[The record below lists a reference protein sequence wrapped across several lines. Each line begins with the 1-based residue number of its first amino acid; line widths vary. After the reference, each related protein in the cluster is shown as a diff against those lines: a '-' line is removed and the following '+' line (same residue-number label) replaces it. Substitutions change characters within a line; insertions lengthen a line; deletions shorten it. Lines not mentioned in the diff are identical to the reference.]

1 VDPTL
6 VELLTAFGADAD
18 LIALAERFAAGT
30 IPETE
35 GDDVAAM
42 VWPDGVEALDETE
55 LQSLADGLTALADD
69 NAAGVALLNAAHE
82 VVAEVET
89 EVQVRET
96 LAAAEEAELEAAR
109 ARLRGDD
116 PDGEV
121 GDEDEVEETEAN
133 ADGDDTDDSD
143 GGEGE
148 ETDPAAAETEPEPV
162 LAGAARRSQLAAL
175 ARRSNAGPRNRVPAT
190 AAGETNRI
198 SFATGRAP
206 ALARGEDPTMADVD
220 RAISDA
226 LSGLSGSGAI
236 VGRENVRVASVHANF
251 SDDRRLVDARGRF
264 VGSDR
269 MTELVD
275 AALARGQRIANTQV
289 AAGGFCAPAQPI
301 YTVMTMGTTVR
312 PIRDA
317 ALVNFQASR
326 GRVVGMEPPRL
337 QALAGSAGVWDEEM
351 DIDALTDPE
360 VVKNILRVTCGAEE
374 TGQVQAITSSLL
386 YGNFLARSYGEW
398 VAAWSSLA
406 RVAHA
411 QLAEQELFDAIV
423 AKATPVTT
431 PTTELSATRDF
442 VNYVARLAWHVRKRN
457 RELRSMPFRLV
468 TSDTVLDI
476 VAEDIAVSAHG
487 ESNDEN
493 LTRAE
498 QILTGALAARNI
510 NVTWSPDIDI
520 PGPQGDAT
528 EAANYPTTV
537 PYALY
542 PEGWALHLD
551 EGTEDFGVVRDAT
564 LIRQNDAMTF
574 METFEG
580 VYRQGAKSD
589 ARTGSITLC
598 PSGAVYGFADP
609 DGKCASYT

>member
-1 VDPTL
+1 MDPTL
-6 VELLTAFGADAD
+6 AELLEAFGADAD
-18 LIALAERFAAGT
+18 LIALAERFAAATVVEG
-30 IPETE
+30 E
-35 GDDVAAM
+35 GDAPATLS
-42 VWPDGVEALDETE
+42 WPDGTEPMTPDELTA
-55 LQSLADGLTALADD
+55 LADGLTALADD
-69 NAAGVALLNAAHE
+69 DAAGIALINAASDV
-82 VVAEVET
+82 VVAVNEEIGAQ
-89 EVQVRET
+89 E
-96 LAAAEEAELEAAR
+96 AALEAEEAELAAAR
-109 ARLRGDD
+109 ARLRGED
-116 PDGEV
+116 PEAEAT
-121 GDEDEVEETEAN
+121 GDEAEGTEVE
-133 ADGDDTDDSD
+133 

-148 ETDPAAAETEPEPV
+148 DGETAAAETEEETETAEPEPV
-162 LAGAARRSQLAAL
+162 LAGAARPNRSQLAAL
-175 ARRSNAGPRNRVPAT
+175 ARRSNATGRNRVPAT
-190 AAGETNRI
+190 ASNEATNRI
-198 SFATGRAP
+198 SFAAGRGP
-206 ALARGEDPTMADVD
+206 ALARGEEASMADVD

-251 SDDRRLVDARGRF
+251 ADDRRLVDARGRF

-269 MTELVD
+269 MVELVD
-275 AALARGQRIANTQV
+275 AALARGQRLANTQV

-312 PIRDA
+312 PIRDS

-337 QALAGSAGVWDEEM
+337 QALAGSAGVWDEDM
-351 DIDALTDPE
+351 DIAALTDPD
-360 VVKNILRVTCGAEE
+360 VQKNILRVSCGAEE
-374 TGQVQAITSSLL
+374 TGQVQAITSSLI

-431 PTTELSATRDF
+431 PDTELSATRDF

-551 EGTEDFGVVRDAT
+551 EGTEDFGVVRDAM

-609 DGKCASYT
+609 DGRCASYT

>member
-6 VELLTAFGADAD
+6 VELLEAFGADAD
-18 LIALAERFAAGT
+18 LLALAERFDAGSV
-30 IPETE
+30 PETD
-35 GDDVAAM
+35 GDAPAAM
-42 VWPDGVEALDETE
+42 TWPDGVEAMTDDE
-55 LQSLADGLTALADD
+55 LQALSDGLTLLAED
-69 NAAGVALLNAAHE
+69 NAAGLALIEAAADVVVEANAEIA
-82 VVAEVET
+82 
-89 EVQVRET
+89 VRSE
-96 LAAAEEAELEAAR
+96 LAAQEDEALEAAR
-109 ARLRGDD
+109 ARLRGETDEA
-116 PDGEV
+116 PD
-121 GDEDEVEETEAN
+121 DED
-133 ADGDDTDDSD
+133 ADGDT
-143 GGEGE
+143 E
-148 ETDPAAAETEPEPV
+148 ETDADDAEDGDEEESTDAEAETPEPV
-162 LAGAARRSQLAAL
+162 LASGGRRSRSELAAL
-175 ARRSNAGPRNRVPAT
+175 ARRTGSSGRNRVPAS
-190 AAGETNRI
+190 ASNEPTNRI
-198 SFATGRAP
+198 SFAAGRVP
-206 ALARGEDPTMADVD
+206 AVPRGHEPGMSDLDQ
-220 RAISDA
+220 AITAA
-226 LSGLSGSGAI
+226 LESFAGSGAI
-236 VGRENVRVASVHANF
+236 VGRENVRVGSVHGNF
-251 SDDRRLVDARGRF
+251 SEDRRLVDARGRF

-269 MTELVD
+269 MSELVD
-275 AALARGQRIANTQV
+275 AALSRGARQANTQV

-301 YTVMTMGTTVR
+301 YTVNTLGDTAR
-312 PIRDA
+312 PIRDT

-326 GRVVGMEPPRL
+326 GRVVGMVPPRL
-337 QALAGSAGVWDEEM
+337 QALAGSAGVWTEAD
-351 DIDALTDPE
+351 DIAAVSDPDLQ
-360 VVKNILRVTCGAEE
+360 KNILRVICGAEE
-374 TGQVQAITSSLL
+374 TGEVQAITSSLL
-386 YGNFLARSYGEW
+386 YGNMLARSYGEW
-398 VAAWSSLA
+398 TQAWTELA

-423 AKATPVTT
+423 AKATPVSDQPAT
-431 PTTELSATRDF
+431 LSATRDF

-457 RELRSMPFRLV
+457 RELRSFPFRLV

-520 PGPQGDAT
+520 PGAQGDDT

-537 PYALY
+537 PFALY

-580 VYRQGAKSD
+580 VYRQGAESD
-589 ARTGSITLC
+589 ARTGEITLC

-609 DGKCASYT
+609 DGRCASYT

>member
-1 VDPTL
+1 MDPTL
-6 VELLTAFGADAD
+6 VELLEAFGADAD

-30 IPETE
+30 VPET
-35 GDDVAAM
+35 DDDIPAAM
-42 VWPDGVEALDETE
+42 TWPDGADPMTDDE
-55 LQSLADGLTALADD
+55 LQALRDGLTLLAED
-69 NAAGVALLNAAHE
+69 NAAGLALIEAAADV
-82 VVAEVET
+82 VVATDT
-89 EVQVRET
+89 EIATRTE
-96 LAAAEEAELEAAR
+96 LAEQEDAALEAAR
-109 ARLRGDD
+109 ARLRGEAEDANAEAD
-116 PDGEV
+116 ATDVDEP
-121 GDEDEVEETEAN
+121 DEDTATDVDESN
-133 ADGDDTDDSD
+133 GDDA
-143 GGEGE
+143 E
-148 ETDPAAAETEPEPV
+148 AETPEPV
-162 LAGAARRSQLAAL
+162 LAGAARQRTRSELAAL
-175 ARRSNAGPRNRVPAT
+175 ARRTNTSGRNQVPAS
-190 AAGETNRI
+190 ASNEPTNRI
-198 SFATGRAP
+198 SFASGRIP
-206 ALARGEDPTMADVD
+206 AVPRGQEPTMSDLD
-220 RAISDA
+220 RAITEA
-226 LSGLSGSGAI
+226 LESMAGSGAI
-236 VGRENVRVASVHANF
+236 VGREKVRVGSVHGNF

-264 VGSDR
+264 VGADR
-269 MTELVD
+269 MAELVQG
-275 AALARGQRIANTQV
+275 AIARGQRQANTQV

-301 YTVMTMGTTVR
+301 YTVNTLGDTAR
-312 PIRDA
+312 PIRDT

-326 GRVVGMEPPRL
+326 GRVVGMVPPRL
-337 QALAGSAGVWDEEM
+337 QALAGSAGVWTEEN
-351 DIDALTDPE
+351 DIAAASDPE
-360 VVKNILRVTCGAEE
+360 LQKNILRVACGAEE
-374 TGQVQAITSSLL
+374 TGEVQAITSSLL
-386 YGNFLARSYGEW
+386 YGNMLARSYGEW
-398 VAAWSSLA
+398 VSAWTELA

-423 AKATPVTT
+423 AKATPVSTV
-431 PTTELSATRDF
+431 TTELSATRDF

-457 RELRSMPFRLV
+457 RELRSFPFRLV

-520 PGPQGDAT
+520 PGAQGDNT

-537 PYALY
+537 PFALY

>member
-1 VDPTL
+1 
-6 VELLTAFGADAD
+6 
-18 LIALAERFAAGT
+18 
-30 IPETE
+30 
-35 GDDVAAM
+35 
-42 VWPDGVEALDETE
+42 
-55 LQSLADGLTALADD
+55 
-69 NAAGVALLNAAHE
+69 
-82 VVAEVET
+82 
-89 EVQVRET
+89 
-96 LAAAEEAELEAAR
+96 
-109 ARLRGDD
+109 
-116 PDGEV
+116 
-121 GDEDEVEETEAN
+121 
-133 ADGDDTDDSD
+133 
-143 GGEGE
+143 
-148 ETDPAAAETEPEPV
+148 
-162 LAGAARRSQLAAL
+162 
-175 ARRSNAGPRNRVPAT
+175 
-190 AAGETNRI
+190 
-198 SFATGRAP
+198 
-206 ALARGEDPTMADVD
+206 
-220 RAISDA
+220 
-226 LSGLSGSGAI
+226 
-236 VGRENVRVASVHANF
+236 
-251 SDDRRLVDARGRF
+251 
-264 VGSDR
+264 

-337 QALAGSAGVWDEEM
+337 QALAGSAGVWDEDM
-351 DIDALTDPE
+351 DIDALTDPD
-360 VVKNILRVTCGAEE
+360 VQKNILRVTCGAEE
-374 TGQVQAITSSLL
+374 TGQVQAITSSLI
-386 YGNFLARSYGEW
+386 YGNFLARSYPEW
-398 VAAWSSLA
+398 TAAWSTLA

-431 PTTELSATRDF
+431 PDTELSATRDF

-609 DGKCASYT
+609 DGRCASYSGA

>member
-1 VDPTL
+1 MDPTL
-6 VELLTAFGADAD
+6 AELLEAFGADAD
-18 LIALAERFAAGT
+18 LIALAERFDAGT
-30 IPETE
+30 VPEAE
-35 GDDVAAM
+35 GDNVAAM
-42 VWPDGVEALDETE
+42 TWPDGVEAMTDEE
-55 LQSLADGLTALADD
+55 LTALADGLTALADD
-69 NAAGVALLNAAHE
+69 DNAGVALLNAAHE
-82 VVAEVET
+82 VVSNVET
-89 EVQVRET
+89 EVQTRET
-96 LAAAEEAELEAAR
+96 LAEAEETELAEAR
-109 ARLRGDD
+109 ARLRGED
-116 PDGEV
+116 PDGHDT
-121 GDEDEVEETEAN
+121 DEDDADEIEAS
-133 ADGDDTDDSD
+133 ADGDDSDDSD
-143 GGEGE
+143 GGDG
-148 ETDPAAAETEPEPV
+148 DDAEATAGSEPEPV

-175 ARRSNAGPRNRVPAT
+175 ARRAGTSGRNRVPAT
-190 AAGETNRI
+190 AANEPTNRI

-206 ALARGEDPTMADVD
+206 ALARGEEPSMGDVD

-236 VGRENVRVASVHANF
+236 VGRENVRVATVHGNF

-264 VGSDR
+264 VGADR
-269 MTELVD
+269 MSELID
-275 AALARGQRIANTQV
+275 AALERGQRIANTQV

-301 YTVMTMGTTVR
+301 YTVNTLGTTAR
-312 PIRDA
+312 PIRDS
-317 ALVNFQASR
+317 ALVNFQATR
-326 GRVVGMEPPRL
+326 GRVVGMAPPRL
-337 QALAGSAGVWDEEM
+337 QSLAGSAGVWDEDM
-351 DIDALTDPE
+351 DIAALSDPD

-374 TGQVQAITSSLL
+374 TGEVQAITSSLI
-386 YGNFLARSYGEW
+386 YGNMLARSYGEW
-398 VAAWSSLA
+398 TAAWSALA

-423 AKATPVTT
+423 AKATPVNT
-431 PTTELSATRDF
+431 PNTELSATRDF

-457 RELRSMPFRLV
+457 RELRSFPFRLV

-487 ESNDEN
+487 DSAEEN

-498 QILTGALAARNI
+498 ALLTGALAARNI

-520 PGPQGDAT
+520 PGAQGDNT

-551 EGTEDFGVVRDAT
+551 EGTEDFGVVRDAQ

-589 ARTGSITLC
+589 ARTGRITLC
-598 PSGAVYGFADP
+598 PNGAVYGFADP
-609 DGKCASYT
+609 DGRCAAYT